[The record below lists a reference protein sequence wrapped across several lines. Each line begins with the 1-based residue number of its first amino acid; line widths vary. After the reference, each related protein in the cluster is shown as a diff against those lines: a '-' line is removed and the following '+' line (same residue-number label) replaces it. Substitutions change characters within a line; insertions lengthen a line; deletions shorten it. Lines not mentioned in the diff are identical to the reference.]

1 MMLLHM
7 AARSLLSRRSS
18 ALLTLFTL
26 ALSTALLLGIEQ
38 IRSQSKAGFFN
49 TVQGTDLIVGARSGP
64 VQLLL
69 YSVFHIGSATSN
81 IRWNSYAQLHD
92 DPRVA
97 WTIPLSLGDS
107 HRGYRVIGTSNSM
120 FEHYRYGEGN
130 SLQLAAGEPLNDLF
144 SVVLGAEVARAL
156 NYQLNDSLVI
166 AHGTGNTSFM
176 QHDNMPFHV
185 SGILKPTGTPLDR
198 ALLVTLEGL
207 EAVHLGWRAG
217 IPLPGAQ
224 ATPEQARQ
232 RDLTPRQLT
241 AALVGLNSRMQ
252 AFHLQRELNSK
263 QTDPLTAVMPG
274 VALQELWQVVRLA
287 EKALLAVS
295 AAALLIGLCGML
307 AVLLSGMQQRRHE
320 IAVLRALGA
329 SPMRISALLLLE
341 TLLLAVLG
349 LLLGLALLWGGMYL
363 LQQPLLEQFGLHIS
377 LTWPSAQQMWLA
389 AIIIGLGVCSGLIPA
404 LLAYRM
410 ALVNSLGQRH

>member
-7 AARSLLSRRSS
+7 AARSLLSRRASV
-18 ALLTLFTL
+18 LLTLSTL
-26 ALSTALLLGIEQ
+26 AVSTALLLGIEQ

-49 TVQGTDLIVGARSGP
+49 TVTGTDLIVGARSGP

-81 IRWNSYAQLHD
+81 IRWNSYAQLHE

>member
-1 MMLLHM
+1 MLLHM
-7 AARSLLSRRSS
+7 AARSLLSRRASV
-18 ALLTLFTL
+18 LLTLFTL

-49 TVQGTDLIVGARSGP
+49 TVTGTDLIVGARSGP

-307 AVLLSGMQQRRHE
+307 AVLLGGMQQRRHE

>member
-26 ALSTALLLGIEQ
+26 ALSTALLLGIEH
-38 IRSQSKAGFFN
+38 IRTQSKAGFFN

>member
-7 AARSLLSRRSS
+7 AVRSLLSRRSS
-18 ALLTLFTL
+18 VLLTLFTL
-26 ALSTALLLGIEQ
+26 ALSTALLLGIEH
-38 IRSQSKAGFFN
+38 IRTQSKAGFFN

-69 YSVFHIGSATSN
+69 YSVVHIGTATSN

-320 IAVLRALGA
+320 ISVLRALGA

>member
-26 ALSTALLLGIEQ
+26 ALSTALLLGIEH
-38 IRSQSKAGFFN
+38 IRTQSKAGFFN

-377 LTWPSAQQMWLA
+377 LAWPSAQQMWLA

>member
-1 MMLLHM
+1 MMFLHI
-7 AARSLLSRRSS
+7 AARSLFSRRASV
-18 ALLTLFTL
+18 LLTLFTL

-38 IRSQSKAGFFN
+38 IRAQSKAGFFN
-49 TVQGTDLIVGARSGP
+49 TVTGTDLIVGARSGP

-69 YSVFHIGSATSN
+69 YSVFHVGSATSN
-81 IRWNSYAQLHD
+81 IRWHSYAELRD

-107 HRGYRVIGTSNSM
+107 HRGYRVIGTDNGM
-120 FEHYRYGEGN
+120 FEHYRYGDGN
-130 SLQLAAGEPLNDLF
+130 RLQLAAGNQLNDLF
-144 SVVLGAEVARAL
+144 SVVLGAEVARTL
-156 NYQLNDSLVI
+156 DYQPNDELII

-176 QHDNMPFHV
+176 QHDNMPFYV

-217 IPLPGAQ
+217 VPLPGAQ

-263 QTDPLTAVMPG
+263 PSDPLTAVMPG

-295 AAALLIGLCGML
+295 AAALLIGVCGML
-307 AVLLSGMQQRRHE
+307 AVLLGSMQQRRHE

-329 SPMRISALLLLE
+329 SPIRISALLLLE
-341 TLLLAVLG
+341 TLLLTVLG
-349 LLLGLALLWGGMYL
+349 LLLGLALLWGGIHL
-363 LQQPLLEQFGLHIS
+363 LQQPLLEQFGLHVG
-377 LTWPSAQQMWLA
+377 LTWPSTQQNRLV
-389 AIIIGLGVCSGLIPA
+389 AIILGMGLCSGLIPA
-404 LLAYRM
+404 ILAYRM